1 MPSTVPFVPD
11 DAPFSKE
18 QRAWLNGFLAGIF
31 SSAPAPAA
39 VAKPEPMKIAVFYAS
54 QTGTAEGLARKLTK
68 ELKSKGYDASAMT
81 LEAYT
86 SASLAGE
93 RHAIFIASTYG
104 QGDAPDTVQPF
115 YEQVCVEHFPRY
127 ENLHY
132 AVFALG
138 DRHYETFCKFG
149 IDLDN
154 KLASLGA
161 SRICDRIDCDVDVD
175 EPFARWKKE
184 LFKHLEAL
192 RDTLAPENS
201 TPPLTTDLV
210 SGLAASPRKVPTP
223 IAPLVHAAATGSVA
237 TATATAAPPTIAAPS
252 RDNPFFAPLIEKR
265 SLTRNGSSK
274 LTLHL
279 TWSIADSGIRYEA
292 GDACGI
298 IPHNDPD
305 LVEDLLKALRFTG
318 QEQVEIPKAGT
329 VSLQEALRQHLVITR
344 LSRKLIERY
353 ATAGQCKAL
362 LGLLAPEQQAHLEK
376 HIYERGLIDLVEECP
391 GVIHNA
397 GDLVAMLPRLTPRLY
412 SISSSPSTHMG
423 EVHTTI
429 AIVRYRSLNRERG
442 GVCSTLVADRV
453 PVGERLPIYI
463 QPNKKFRLPQNPDV
477 PVIMIG
483 PGTGIA
489 PFRAFLHERRAT
501 GAKGHNWLFFGERNS
516 ANDFLYREELES
528 MVADG
533 HLTRLNTAFSRD
545 QGHKVYVQDRMLEQ
559 APEFWAWLQDGAG
572 IYVCGDASRMAKD
585 VDTTLHTIVE
595 KQGGMSQDDAREYVC
610 HLKDEHRYHRDVY

>member
-1 MPSTVPFVPD
+1 MPPMVPFVPD

-31 SSAPAPAA
+31 STAPAPAVA
-39 VAKPEPMKIAVFYAS
+39 VKPEPLKIAVFYAS

-68 ELKSKGYDASAMT
+68 ELKSKGHNASAIS

-86 SASLAGE
+86 SAALAE
-93 RHAIFIASTYG
+93 EQHAIFLVSTYG
-104 QGDAPDTVQPF
+104 QGDAPDAVQPF

-154 KLASLGA
+154 KLAALGA
-161 SRICDRIDCDVDVD
+161 NRICERVECDVEVD
-175 EPFARWKKE
+175 APFASWKTG
-184 LFKHLEAL
+184 LFKRIEL
-192 RDTLAPENS
+192 
-201 TPPLTTDLV
+201 
-210 SGLAASPRKVPTP
+210 
-223 IAPLVHAAATGSVA
+223 IAAAPRPQSGPPAA
-237 TATATAAPPTIAAPS
+237 TPGPVSSASTRSPVEFAVPAATTTPAAHASPS
-252 RDNPFFAPLIEKR
+252 RDNPFLSTLVERR

-279 TWSIADSGIRYEA
+279 TWSIADSGIKYEA

-298 IPHNDPD
+298 IPQNDPA
-305 LVEDLLKALRFTG
+305 LVEDILSALHFSG
-318 QEQVEIPKAGT
+318 QEQVEVPKAGT
-329 VSLQEALRQHLVITR
+329 LPLFEALRRHFVVTR
-344 LSRKLIERY
+344 LSRKMIERY
-353 ATAGQCKAL
+353 ATAGQCKTL
-362 LGLLAPEQQAHLEK
+362 LGLLTPEQQAHLEK
-376 HIYERGLIDLVEECP
+376 YVYERGLIDLLEECP
-391 GVIHNA
+391 GIIQNA
-397 GDLVAMLPRLTPRLY
+397 ADLVAMLPKLTPRLY
-412 SISSSPSTHMG
+412 SISSSPSTHSG

-429 AIVRYRSLNRERG
+429 AVVRYRSLNRERG

-453 PVGERLPIYI
+453 PVGERVPIYI
-463 QPNKKFRLPQNPDV
+463 QPNKKFRLPHKGDV

-489 PFRAFLHERRAT
+489 PFRAFLHERRAI
-501 GAKGHNWLFFGERNS
+501 GASGRNWLFFGERNS
-516 ANDFLYREELES
+516 ANDFLYREELEG

-533 HLTRLNTAFSRD
+533 HLTRLDTAFSRD
-545 QGHKVYVQDRMLEQ
+545 QERKVYVQDKVLEQ
-559 APEFWAWLQDGAG
+559 APQFWSWLQEGAG

-595 KQGGMSQDDAREYVC
+595 QQGGMSHDNAKEYVSR
-610 HLKDEHRYHRDVY
+610 LKDEHRYHRDVY

>member
-1 MPSTVPFVPD
+1 MPLMVPFVPN

-18 QRAWLNGFLAGIF
+18 QRAWLNGFLAGVF
-31 SSAPAPAA
+31 SSAPAPAV
-39 VAKPEPMKIAVFYAS
+39 VAKTEPLKIAVFYAS
-54 QTGTAEGLARKLTK
+54 QTGTAEGLARKLAK
-68 ELKSKGYDASAMT
+68 ELKTKGYNTSAIS

-86 SASLAGE
+86 SAALADE
-93 RHAIFIASTYG
+93 RYAIFIASTYG
-104 QGDAPDTVQPF
+104 QGDAPDAVQPF

-127 ENLHY
+127 ENLQY

-154 KLASLGA
+154 KLVSLGA
-161 SRICDRIDCDVDVD
+161 SRICDRMECDVDVD
-175 EPFARWKKE
+175 APFAHWKE
-184 LFKHLEAL
+184 GLFKCLEAIAS
-192 RDTLAPENS
+192 TGNAPRAEKPKPAGS
-201 TPPLTTDLV
+201 
-210 SGLAASPRKVPTP
+210 ASAPVASESVIPTP
-223 IAPLVHAAATGSVA
+223 NAVITPSS
-237 TATATAAPPTIAAPS
+237 IPS
-252 RDNPFFAPLIEKR
+252 RDKPFFAPLIEKR
-265 SLTRNGSSK
+265 SLTGNASTK
-274 LTLHL
+274 ATLHL

-298 IPHNDPD
+298 VPHNDPA
-305 LVEDLLKALRFTG
+305 LVEDILRALEFSG
-318 QEQVEIPKAGT
+318 QEQVELAKTGT
-329 VSLQEALRQHLVITR
+329 LPIEEALRHHLVITK
-344 LSRKLIERY
+344 LSRKMIERY
-353 ATAGQCKAL
+353 ANAGKCRTL

-376 HIYERGLIDLVEECP
+376 YVYERGLIDLLEECP

-397 GDLVAMLPRLTPRLY
+397 TDLVAMLPKLAPRLY

-429 AIVRYRSLNRERG
+429 AVVRYRSLNRERG
-442 GVCSTLVADRV
+442 GVCSTLVADRT

-463 QPNKKFRLPQNPDV
+463 QPNKKFRLPEDPNT

-489 PFRAFLHERRAT
+489 PFRAFLHERRAM
-501 GAKGHNWLFFGERNS
+501 GAKGRNWLFFGERNS
-516 ANDFLYREELES
+516 ANDFLYREELEG

-533 HLTRLNTAFSRD
+533 HLTRLDTAFSRD
-545 QGHKVYVQDRMLEQ
+545 QEHKVYVQDRMLEQ
-559 APEFWAWLQDGAG
+559 APQFWSWLQEGAG

-585 VDTTLHTIVE
+585 VDTTLHAIVE
-595 KQGGMSQDDAREYVC
+595 KQGGMSHDDAKEYVR

>member
-1 MPSTVPFVPD
+1 MVPFVPD
-11 DAPFSKE
+11 DAPFTKE

-31 SSAPAPAA
+31 SSALAPA
-39 VAKPEPMKIAVFYAS
+39 VAAEPEPLKVSVFSAS

-68 ELKSKGYDASAMT
+68 ELKSRGYNASLIS

-86 SASLAGE
+86 SASLADV
-93 RHAIFIASTYG
+93 RHAVFIVSTYG
-104 QGDAPDTVQPF
+104 QGDAPDAVQPF

-127 ENLHY
+127 EHLQY

-161 SRICDRIDCDVDVD
+161 NRICDRVECDVEFDA
-175 EPFARWKKE
+175 PFACWKAE
-184 LFKHLEAL
+184 LLKRLEAL
-192 RDTLAPENS
+192 SAESETDRSASQHLAPTHS
-201 TPPLTTDLV
+201 
-210 SGLAASPRKVPTP
+210 LAAVATQIQAPTP
-223 IAPLVHAAATGSVA
+223 SVVITPSTAPSRENPYFAPLV
-237 TATATAAPPTIAAPS
+237 
-252 RDNPFFAPLIEKR
+252 EKR
-265 SLTRNGSSK
+265 ALTRNGSSK

-279 TWSIADSGIRYEA
+279 TWSIANSGLKYEA

-298 IPHNDPD
+298 VPQNDPV
-305 LVEDLLKALRFTG
+305 LFEDILRALTFSG
-318 QEQVEIPKAGT
+318 QEQVDIPKTGT
-329 VSLQEALRQHLVITR
+329 LSLVDALRHHLVITK
-344 LSRKLIERY
+344 LSRKIIERY
-353 ATAGQCKAL
+353 ATAGQCKTL

-376 HIYERGLIDLVEECP
+376 YVYERGLIDLLEECP

-397 GDLVAMLPRLTPRLY
+397 ADLVAMLPKLTPRLY

-429 AIVRYRSLNRERG
+429 AVVRYRSLNRERG

-453 PVGERLPIYI
+453 LVGERMPIYI
-463 QPNKKFRLPQNPDV
+463 QPNKKFRLPQNPDS

-501 GAKGHNWLFFGERNS
+501 GAKGRNWLFFGERNS
-516 ANDFLYREELES
+516 ANDFLYREELEK
-528 MVADG
+528 MAADG
-533 HLTRLNTAFSRD
+533 HITRLDTAFSRD
-545 QGHKVYVQDRMLEQ
+545 QEHKVYVQDRMLEQ
-559 APEFWAWLQDGAG
+559 ATQFWAWLQDGAVV
-572 IYVCGDASRMAKD
+572 YVCGDASRMAKD
-585 VDTTLHTIVE
+585 VDTTLHAIVE
-595 KQGGMSQDDAREYVC
+595 KQGGMSHDGAKEYV
-610 HLKDEHRYHRDVY
+610 HNLKDEHRYHRDVY

>member
-1 MPSTVPFVPD
+1 MSSTVPFIPN
-11 DAPFSKE
+11 DAPFSTE
-18 QRAWLNGFLAGIF
+18 QRAWLNGFLAGVF
-31 SSAPAPAA
+31 SSAPAPSAA
-39 VAKPEPMKIAVFYAS
+39 AKPEPLKIAVFYAS
-54 QTGTAEGLARKLTK
+54 QTGTAEGFARKLTK
-68 ELKSKGYDASAMT
+68 ELKSKGYNASAIS

-86 SASLAGE
+86 SASLATE
-93 RHAIFIASTYG
+93 RYAIFIASTYG
-104 QGDAPDTVQPF
+104 QGDAPDAVQPF

-127 ENLHY
+127 ENLQY

-161 SRICDRIDCDVDVD
+161 NRICERIESDVDSD
-175 EPFARWKKE
+175 GPFAQWKGL
-184 LFKHLEAL
+184 LFNRLDAL
-192 RDTLAPENS
+192 AFASECS
-201 TPPLTTDLV
+201 TPPVETQE
-210 SGLAASPRKVPTP
+210 P
-223 IAPLVHAAATGSVA
+223 AATPTLTSAEVTAPVA
-237 TATATAAPPTIAAPS
+237 ANTAPTFATDHTASAMPS

-265 SLTRNGSSK
+265 SLTQNGSSK

-298 IPHNDPD
+298 IPHNDPA
-305 LVEDLLKALRFTG
+305 LVEDILNALHFSG
-318 QEQVEIPKAGT
+318 QEQVEISKAGRLP
-329 VSLQEALRQHLVITR
+329 LQEALRHHLVITR
-344 LSRKLIERY
+344 LNRKLIERY
-353 ATAGQCKAL
+353 ATAGQCRNL
-362 LGLLAPEQQAHLEK
+362 HNLLAPEQQSLLDKYLH
-376 HIYERGLIDLVEECP
+376 ERSLIDLLEECP
-391 GVIHNA
+391 GAIHNPA
-397 GDLVAMLPRLTPRLY
+397 DLVAMLPRLTPRLY

-453 PVGERLPIYI
+453 PVGERVPIYI
-463 QPNKKFRLPQNPDV
+463 QPNRKFRLPKNPDM

-489 PFRAFLHERRAT
+489 PFRAFLHERRVT
-501 GAKGHNWLFFGERNS
+501 GARGRNWLFFGERNS
-516 ANDFLYREELES
+516 ANDFLYREELEG

-533 HLTRLNTAFSRD
+533 HLTRLDTAFSRD
-545 QGHKVYVQDRMLEQ
+545 QEHKVYVQDRMMEQ
-559 APEFWAWLQDGAG
+559 APQFWNWLQDGAG

-585 VDTTLHTIVE
+585 VDAALHTIIE
-595 KQGGMSQDDAREYVC
+595 KRGCMSHDSAREYVRQ
-610 HLKDEHRYHRDVY
+610 LKDEHRYHRDIY

>member
-1 MPSTVPFVPD
+1 MPSMVPFVPN

-18 QRAWLNGFLAGIF
+18 QRAWLNGFLAGVF
-31 SSAPAPAA
+31 SSAPAPNV
-39 VAKPEPMKIAVFYAS
+39 VAKQEPLKIAVFYAS

-68 ELKSKGYDASAMT
+68 ELKSKGYNASSIS

-86 SASLAGE
+86 SAALADE

-104 QGDAPDTVQPF
+104 QGDAPDAVQPF

-127 ENLHY
+127 ENLNY

-154 KLASLGA
+154 KLAALGA
-161 SRICDRIDCDVDVD
+161 SRICDRVECDVDVD
-175 EPFARWKKE
+175 IPFARWKE
-184 LFKHLEAL
+184 LLFKSLEDVVQRGNAQH
-192 RDTLAPENS
+192 DEKPG
-201 TPPLTTDLV
+201 P
-210 SGLAASPRKVPTP
+210 AASSPVS
-223 IAPLVHAAATGSVA
+223 APVEAAAEKSVSVA
-237 TATATAAPPTIAAPS
+237 VATQLASPS

-265 SLTRNGSSK
+265 SLTGSASTK
-274 LTLHL
+274 VTLHL

-298 IPHNDPD
+298 VPHNSPA
-305 LVEDLLKALRFTG
+305 LVEDILRTLRFSG
-318 QEQVEIPKAGT
+318 QEQVEIPKTGT
-329 VSLQEALRQHLVITR
+329 RSLEEALRHHLVITR
-344 LSRKLIERY
+344 LSRKMIERY
-353 ATAGQCKAL
+353 ATAGRCKTL

-376 HIYERGLIDLVEECP
+376 YVYERGLIDLLEECP
-391 GVIHNA
+391 GVIHSA
-397 GDLVAMLPRLTPRLY
+397 ADLVAMLPKLAPRLY
-412 SISSSPSTHMG
+412 SISSSPSTHKG

-463 QPNKKFRLPQNPDV
+463 QPNKKFRLPEDPNA

-489 PFRAFLHERRAT
+489 PFRAFLHERRAM
-501 GAKGHNWLFFGERNS
+501 GAKGCNWLFFGERNS
-516 ANDFLYREELES
+516 ANDFLYREELEG

-533 HLTRLNTAFSRD
+533 HLTRLDTAFSRD
-545 QGHKVYVQDRMLEQ
+545 QEHKVYVQDRMLEQ
-559 APEFWAWLQDGAG
+559 APRFWSWLQDGAG

-585 VDTTLHTIVE
+585 VDTTLHAIVE
-595 KQGGMSQDDAREYVC
+595 KQGGMSHEDAKEYVR
-610 HLKDEHRYHRDVY
+610 HLKDDHRYHRDVY

>member
-1 MPSTVPFVPD
+1 
-11 DAPFSKE
+11 
-18 QRAWLNGFLAGIF
+18 
-31 SSAPAPAA
+31 
-39 VAKPEPMKIAVFYAS
+39 MKVAVFYAS

-68 ELKSKGYDASAMT
+68 ELKSKGYNASAIT

-104 QGDAPDTVQPF
+104 QGDAPDAVQPF

-149 IDLDN
+149 IDLDS

-161 SRICDRIDCDVDVD
+161 SRICDRAECDVDVD
-175 EPFARWKKE
+175 EPFARWKEE
-184 LFKHLEAL
+184 LFDRLDAL
-192 RDTLAPENS
+192 RDALDSESSA
-201 TPPLTTDLV
+201 PPLTKGPV
-210 SGLAASPRKVPTP
+210 AALTTPAGVPAL
-223 IAPLVHAAATGSVA
+223 IAPLVKAVVTNSGAAATP
-237 TATATAAPPTIAAPS
+237 TPAPSTIAAPS

-265 SLTRNGSSK
+265 SLTRSGSSK
-274 LTLHL
+274 VTLHL
-279 TWSIADSGIRYEA
+279 TWSIADSGIQYEA

-298 IPHNDPD
+298 IPHNDPA
-305 LVEDLLKALRFTG
+305 LVEDILKVLRFTG
-318 QEQVEIPKAGT
+318 QEKVEIAKTGT
-329 VSLQEALRQHLVITR
+329 FPLQEALRHHLVITK
-344 LSRKLIERY
+344 LSRRLIERY
-353 ATAGQCKAL
+353 ATAGKCKTL

-376 HIYERGLIDLVEECP
+376 YIYERGLIDLLEECP
-391 GVIHNA
+391 GVIHNPA
-397 GDLVAMLPRLTPRLY
+397 DLVTMLPKLTPRLY
-412 SISSSPSTHMG
+412 SISSSPSTHRG

-429 AIVRYRSLNRERG
+429 AIVRYSSLNRDRG

-453 PVGERLPIYI
+453 PIGKRVPIYI
-463 QPNKKFRLPQNPDV
+463 QPNKKFRLPQNPDA

-501 GAKGHNWLFFGERNS
+501 GARGRNWLFFGERSS
-516 ANDFLYREELES
+516 ANAFLYREELEG
-528 MVADG
+528 MVGDG
-533 HLTRLNTAFSRD
+533 HLTRLDTAFSRD
-545 QGHKVYVQDRMLEQ
+545 QEHKVYVQDRMLEQ
-559 APEFWAWLQDGAG
+559 APQFWVWLQEGASV
-572 IYVCGDASRMAKD
+572 YVCGDASRMAKD
-585 VDTTLHTIVE
+585 VDTALHAIVE
-595 KQGGMSQDDAREYVC
+595 KHGGMNPDSAKEYVC

>member
-1 MPSTVPFVPD
+1 MSQLVPFVPN

-18 QRAWLNGFLAGIF
+18 QRAWLNGFLAGVF
-31 SSAPAPAA
+31 SSAPAPEIA
-39 VAKPEPMKIAVFYAS
+39 AKPAPLKIAVFYAS

-68 ELKSKGYDASAMT
+68 ELKAKGYDAAPTS

-86 SASLAGE
+86 SAALASE

-104 QGDAPDTVQPF
+104 QGEAPDSAQFF

-127 ENLHY
+127 ENLQY

-161 SRICDRIDCDVDVD
+161 TRILDRVECDVDID
-175 EPFARWKKE
+175 APFARWKEE
-184 LFKHLEAL
+184 LFRRLEAIAKGEGETAATSSSDSSVVAPAL
-192 RDTLAPENS
+192 PPSIAMASAAPGTVTRDHPYL
-201 TPPLTTDLV
+201 
-210 SGLAASPRKVPTP
+210 
-223 IAPLVHAAATGSVA
+223 APLV
-237 TATATAAPPTIAAPS
+237 
-252 RDNPFFAPLIEKR
+252 EKR
-265 SLTRNGSSK
+265 SLTRDGSTK

-279 TWSIADSGIRYEA
+279 TWSIAGSGIKYEA

-298 IPHNDPD
+298 IPQNDPA
-305 LVEDLLKALRFTG
+305 LVDDILNSLRFTG

-329 VSLQEALRQHLVITR
+329 VPLQEALRHHLVITK
-344 LSRKLIERY
+344 LNRKLIERY
-353 ATAGQCKAL
+353 ATMGQCKRL
-362 LGLLAPEQQAHLEK
+362 LSLLSPEQQAHLEK
-376 HIYERGLIDLVEECP
+376 YIYERGLIDILEECP
-391 GVIHNA
+391 GVIHNPS
-397 GDLVAMLPRLTPRLY
+397 DLVGMLPKLTPRLY
-412 SISSSPSTHMG
+412 SISSSPSVHAG

-429 AIVRYRSLNRERG
+429 AVVRYRSLDRERG

-463 QPNKKFRLPQNPDV
+463 QPNKKFRLPENPDT

-489 PFRAFLHERRAT
+489 PFRAFLHERRAM
-501 GAKGHNWLFFGERNS
+501 GAKGRNWLFFGERNS
-516 ANDFLYREELES
+516 ANDFLYREELEG
-528 MVADG
+528 MVTDG
-533 HLTRLNTAFSRD
+533 HLTRLDTAFSRD
-545 QGHKVYVQDRMLEQ
+545 QEHKIYVQDRMLEQ
-559 APEFWAWLQDGAG
+559 APMFWSWLQDGAS

-585 VDTTLHTIVE
+585 VDAALHTIVA
-595 KQGGMSQDDAREYVC
+595 KQGHMDHDAAKEYVRQ
-610 HLKDEHRYHRDVY
+610 LKDDHRYHRDVY